1 MQEVVDTQTNLSK
14 LIDNQEL
21 SSWTF
26 EDMMSFIG
34 ADEATF
40 AQSPGATMLCNRK
53 QYCKD
58 VGFSYNTDHPRLY
71 DVKRKLVSWCH
82 KPSGGA
88 GGF

>member
-1 MQEVVDTQTNLSK
+1 MGLKWLLTAICRSHHMQEVVDTQTNLSK

-40 AQSPGATMLCNRK
+40 A
-53 QYCKD
+53 
-58 VGFSYNTDHPRLY
+58 
-71 DVKRKLVSWCH
+71 
-82 KPSGGA
+82 
-88 GGF
+88 